1 MSKKERKKKD
11 QLAKADTLGKTR
23 RSIWFILRFVLIVA
37 AVAILCY
44 AAFMEALCIS
54 NCYIIV
60 TEGMALRADCI
71 LNDGDVSLLD
81 DYFTQEEQLVDTEL
95 LVGKY
100 DAFHVESY
108 NYDIDIE
115 GFEVY
120 PWSTRVT
127 FTVMETVTQIIAS
140 PYDDSDESTVP
151 EWTNAR
157 YELELEKTDGKWL
170 VSRKTLLEEN
180 PQVEPPH
187 TPDYSKLD
195 QTP

>member
-1 MSKKERKKKD
+1 MGKKERKKKD